1 MFLHNN
7 NEHAEKFRKKVS
19 FTTVSKN
26 ETKCLELKPK
36 EIKLKPFMIKL
47 KDNKEKKWKKT
58 LFHDRINVVKK
69 KDYNIKHTDS
79 MQNP

>member
-26 ETKCLELKPK
+26 ETKCLELTPK
-36 EIKLKPFMIKL
+36 EIKLKPFAIKT
-47 KDNKEKKWKKT
+47 E
-58 LFHDRINVVKK
+58 R
-69 KDYNIKHTDS
+69 
-79 MQNP
+79 